1 MIRAFQAEGR
11 ASAKVLRQRVPGI
24 FKERKREASGM
35 AGTEREKGQWG
46 KLKPEG
52 TKAQMCRDS
61 AGIRRGT
68 AFTASEESQ

>member
-35 AGTEREKGQWG
+35 AGTERER
-46 KLKPEG
+46 
-52 TKAQMCRDS
+52 RDN
-61 AGIRRGT
+61 GGN
-68 AFTASEESQ
+68 